1 MVLIGVSLTVAGI
14 DHPRFIFQLYIS
26 FSEMSIHV
34 FSLFSSWSVV
44 FFFPWLLLFLSFSA
58 NHQAGLA
65 SWAALLK
72 GSYPPKREKPEVS
85 ENTHPPCSFLSFSIS
100 LPSVR

>member
-1 MVLIGVSLTVAGI
+1 
-14 DHPRFIFQLYIS
+14 
-26 FSEMSIHV
+26 MSIHV

-44 FFFPWLLLFLSFSA
+44 AFFPSLLFFLSFSA
-58 NHQAGLA
+58 NRQAGLA

-72 GSYPPKREKPEVS
+72 GSYPPKREKPEIS
-85 ENTHPPCSFLSFSIS
+85 ENTHPVLFSLSLS